1 MLVTVNRPN
10 VTVAPIKVSGPGPVE
25 SHRGKDTPG
34 RSDTLVETGNLLGE
48 DNQPNLIE
56 DEEEEGEEE
65 EALNPHVKP
74 EQVSQDPYVG
84 LDNAFGNY
92 GDKTD
97 GPKSAASEVSF
108 EAELQQTQQQR
119 QMSTPA
125 SEPPKPRKNANF
137 RQSVSAFNQISQLGL

>member
-1 MLVTVNRPN
+1 M
-10 VTVAPIKVSGPGPVE
+10 
-25 SHRGKDTPG
+25 

-56 DEEEEGEEE
+56 DEEEEGEDE
-65 EALNPHVKP
+65 EALNPNARP

-84 LDNAFGNY
+84 LDTAFGNH
-92 GDKTD
+92 GDKAD

-119 QMSTPA
+119 QTSLPG
-125 SEPPKPRKNANF
+125 SEPAQPSRNGSF

>member
-1 MLVTVNRPN
+1 MLVTVSRPSISATP
-10 VTVAPIKVSGPGPVE
+10 VKVSGPGPVE
-25 SHRGKDTPG
+25 SHREKKKPV

-48 DNQPNLIE
+48 DNEPNLIE

-74 EQVSQDPYVG
+74 ERDSQDPYAG

-97 GPKSAASEVSF
+97 GLQSATSQVFLEG
-108 EAELQQTQQQR
+108 ELQQ
-119 QMSTPA
+119 SVPG
-125 SEPPKPRKNANF
+125 SEPAKPRKDADF
-137 RQSVSAFNQISQLGL
+137 QQSVAAFNETSQLGS

>member
-10 VTVAPIKVSGPGPVE
+10 VPVAPVKIAGPGPVE
-25 SHRGKDTPG
+25 SHREKGVPV
-34 RSDTLVETGNLLGE
+34 RSDTMVETGNLLGE

-65 EALNPHVKP
+65 EALNPNVKP

-84 LDNAFGNY
+84 LDTAFGNY

-108 EAELQQTQQQR
+108 EAQLQQTQQQR
-119 QMSTPA
+119 QTSLPG
-125 SEPPKPRKNANF
+125 SELAKPRKNGSF